1 MKSPSKENAKIEAK
15 LGIQLPDNLQE
26 VASDTDL
33 KLLFDFVPMETMIH
47 PIRARNNQYR
57 KYIMRLGKLS
67 KNSLR
72 VQRQMRPI
80 AIELYK
86 AGDPSYVSMGN
97 NIAKIFLLDTE
108 ITLKSLL
115 GDKENWPQIQK
126 YDIEQMAA
134 FAGKCQEVFK
144 EEGFSFRL
152 DILWFS
158 FKLLQIPIAEDI
170 KQGVNREMT
179 TRWQAL
185 KQDEN
190 KKEADSTPTDLPV
203 EKPDP
208 SLEEKVL
215 QEDKTEIAEGNA
227 AEESGPASDEI
238 TKPAA
243 AEPLPEETWYVGKI
257 NIIDNF
263 YNFVPLGTWDG
274 KEYVALSEEDLSSL
288 LPNSQQYQN
297 INLSYTYPDQK
308 FMEEHFHENDLVF
321 LRFTQDDL
329 LENKDGRGN
338 LRATGCRMACVDA
351 IKNGKLRFGDELGL
365 YTLLPKSC
373 LQDPLTQNSIV
384 RIRDSHIYKGEK
396 VLLRLASGQVAGPY
410 IIFHSNRYGYYL
422 QPNVPDTQ
430 YLLEVYEAS
439 ALQAVTIMPAD
450 GTLASRQEK
459 NSWDIYQLLPKSQTH
474 TVDLMPVD
482 ALLLSLGKLGEPD
495 GLTSQQIRE
504 FLNRQKDA
512 LFANVPQTIGEKRI
526 ARIEDLLQQAENT
539 QQVNDKVGAFL
550 YTYLVRQKNQDWVKR
565 FIADFSKAYPEVK
578 KVQAPAPKLGTD
590 KQKNLEAMAKW
601 VAKMPGSSMTTTQL
615 LDYLVSCVQKERP
628 LYGRNVIL
636 NLFICLTQ
644 GFLTVFSGAPGS
656 GKTSICNIMAK
667 VLGLTQFD
675 KRLGTQ
681 NVVGTLNRYIPV
693 SVERGWTSKRDFI
706 GYYNPLT
713 KAFEESNRDIFE
725 SLRLLDAEQ
734 QIDLHQYP
742 FVFLLDEANLSPME
756 YYWADFMNV
765 CDDPKE
771 SHTLNLGNGY
781 SIHVPETLRFVATIN
796 NDHTTETLSPRLIDR
811 AWIISLPENEYVP
824 RMGRGLTE
832 QDCMPI
838 SWAQLQNVFGVAP
851 RENSNF
857 SRVEQ
862 GIYDSLKERLQEQ
875 NIRLSTRIDTAIHEY
890 WRAASRVMEKENDSK
905 PGIIALDYA
914 VAQKILPK
922 LSGNG
927 AEYEMFLQTLRDE
940 CFRNH
945 LRQSAALLDR
955 MIAYGNRRM
964 KFYQFFQ

>member
-1 MKSPSKENAKIEAK
+1 MRSARENARMEAK
-15 LGIQLPDNLQE
+15 FGLQLPDNLPE
-26 VASDTDL
+26 IASDTEL

-47 PIRARNNQYR
+47 PIRAKNNQYR
-57 KYIMRLGKLS
+57 KYIMRLGKLT

-80 AIELYK
+80 AVELYK

-97 NIAKIFLLDTE
+97 NIATLFLLDTK
-108 ITLKSLL
+108 ITLKTLL
-115 GDKENWPQIQK
+115 GEDEKKWSQIQN
-126 YDIEQMAA
+126 YDVTQMAA
-134 FAGKCQEVFK
+134 FAGKCQEIFK
-144 EEGFSFRL
+144 EKGFSFRL

-158 FKLLQIPIAEDI
+158 FKLLQIPIAEEV
-170 KQGVNREMT
+170 KQGVNRVMT

-185 KQDEN
+185 KQDDAKNESDTIR
-190 KKEADSTPTDLPV
+190 EALPD
-203 EKPDP
+203 EKLVP
-208 SLEEKVL
+208 SLEEKNA
-215 QEDKTEIAEGNA
+215 QTDHTETSDASA
-227 AEESGPASDEI
+227 AENGIPTTEDPD
-238 TKPAA
+238 KPVATN
-243 AEPLPEETWYVGKI
+243 PLPEGIWYVGKI
-257 NIIDNF
+257 NIVDNF

-274 KEYVALSEEDLSSL
+274 KEYTALSQESLSSL

-297 INLSYTYPDQK
+297 LNLSYTYPDQK
-308 FMEEHFHENDLVF
+308 FMEEHFHENDLIF
-321 LRFTQDDL
+321 LRFTPEDL

-338 LRATGCRMACVDA
+338 LRATGCRIAGVDA
-351 IKNGKLRFGDELGL
+351 IKNGSLRFGDELGL
-365 YTLLPKSC
+365 YTLLPESC
-373 LQDPLTQNSIV
+373 LQDSLSQNAIV

-396 VLLRLASGQVAGPY
+396 IFLRLTSGQVAGPY

-422 QPNVPDTQ
+422 QPNVPDHQ
-430 YLLEVYEAS
+430 YLLDVYNAA
-439 ALQAVTIMPAD
+439 ALQVVTITPAD

-459 NSWDIYQLLPKSQTH
+459 NSWDLYQLRPSSLTH
-474 TVDLMPVD
+474 TEDLMPD
-482 ALLLSLGKLGEPD
+482 AALLQALGKLGETEEISPQK
-495 GLTSQQIRE
+495 LRE
-504 FLNRQKDA
+504 FLDRQRHA
-512 LFANVPQTIGEKRI
+512 LFAMVPQSIREERI
-526 ARIEDLLQQAENT
+526 ARIETLLQHAENM
-539 QQVNDKVGAFL
+539 QEVNDKVGAFL
-550 YTYLVRQKNQDWVKR
+550 YKYLIRQKKQDWVKQ
-565 FIADFSKAYPEVK
+565 FIADFSETHPEVK
-578 KVQAPAPKLGTD
+578 KVRPPAPKLGTD
-590 KQKNLEAMAKW
+590 KQKNMEAMAKW
-601 VAKMPGSSMTTTQL
+601 VAKIPSSSMTTAQL

-675 KRLGTQ
+675 KRLGPQ
-681 NVVGTLNRYIPV
+681 NVIGTLNRYIPV

-725 SLRLLDAEQ
+725 SLRLLDVEQ
-734 QIDLHQYP
+734 QKGLHQYP

-765 CDDPKE
+765 CDDPEE

-781 SIHVPETLRFVATIN
+781 SIHVPQTLRFVATMN

-811 AWIISLPENEYVP
+811 AWIISLPENDYVP
-824 RMGRGLTE
+824 RMGRGLTD
-832 QDCMPI
+832 QDCMLI
-838 SWAQLQNVFGVAP
+838 SWTQLQSAFGVAP

-862 GIYDSLKERLQEQ
+862 GIYDSLKEHLQEQ

-890 WRAASRVMEKENDSK
+890 WKAASQVMEKENDNK

-922 LSGNG
+922 LSGHG
-927 AEYEMFLQTLRDE
+927 SEYEVFLQNLRDT
-940 CFRNH
+940 CSSNH
-945 LRQSAALLDR
+945 LRQSATLLDR

-964 KFYQFFQ
+964 KFYKFFQ